1 MNLNHLYYFRTL
13 AKEEHYTT
21 TADML
26 SITQP
31 SLSHAISCL
40 ENELGVKLFEK
51 QGRNARLT
59 KYGALFLRYVEQS
72 LDMLDEGKRILMESS
87 GVDGGFI
94 DMGYI
99 FTLGSH
105 FVPQLIK
112 EYLSVKGENH
122 IKFSF
127 GQGTTKK
134 IIEELKDGKYDFVF
148 SSYVDGEKELEFLP
162 IGQEEL
168 VLITPKGHPLSEKK
182 EIDLL
187 DTVDYEYVYFTPNS
201 GLRPVIDHC
210 FTKIKRQP
218 IIAYE
223 GEEDS
228 SVAGLV
234 AAGFGIAILP
244 KIPLLDTMDV
254 CVRPI
259 ISPSIERYIYL
270 VMKKNKYLTPV
281 VRDFIDFLKR
291 NRSGN
296 GESTKRSH

>member
-1 MNLNHLYYFRTL
+1 MNLNHLYYFRAL
-13 AKEEHYTT
+13 AKEEHYTR

-40 ENELGVKLFEK
+40 ESELGVKLFEK
-51 QGRNARLT
+51 QGRNAKLT

-72 LDMLDEGKRILMESS
+72 LDMLDEGKRVVTETS
-87 GVDGGFI
+87 GTSGGFI

-105 FVPQLIK
+105 FIPNLIK
-112 EYLSVKGENH
+112 GYLEEKGKNH
-122 IKFSF
+122 IHFSF

-134 IIEELKDGKYDFVF
+134 IVEELKDGKYDLAF
-148 SSYVDGEKELEFLP
+148 SSYVEGEDELEFIP
-162 IGQEEL
+162 VGQEEL
-168 VLITPKGHPLSEKK
+168 VLITPKDHPLAQK
-182 EIDLL
+182 EEINLL
-187 DTVDYEYVYFTPNS
+187 DTIEYDYVYFTKNS
-201 GLRPVIDHC
+201 GLRPVIDSC
-210 FTKIKRQP
+210 FSRIKRQP
-218 IIAYE
+218 TIAYE

-234 AAGFGIAILP
+234 AAGFGIAIVP

-259 ISPSIERYIYL
+259 ISPEIERYIYL
-270 VMKKNKYLTPV
+270 VLKKEKYLTPV
-281 VRDFIDFLKR
+281 VKDFISFI
-291 NRSGN
+291 
-296 GESTKRSH
+296 TKQSEFA

>member
-1 MNLNHLYYFRTL
+1 MNLNHLYYFRAL
-13 AKEEHYTT
+13 AKEEHYTR

-40 ENELGVKLFEK
+40 ESELGVKLFEK
-51 QGRNARLT
+51 QGRNAKLT

-72 LDMLDEGKRILMESS
+72 LD
-87 GVDGGFI
+87 
-94 DMGYI
+94 I

-105 FVPQLIK
+105 FIPNLIK
-112 EYLSVKGENH
+112 GYLEEKGKNH
-122 IKFSF
+122 IHFSF

-134 IIEELKDGKYDFVF
+134 IVEELKDGKYDLAF
-148 SSYVDGEKELEFLP
+148 SSYVEGEDELEFIP
-162 IGQEEL
+162 VGQEEL
-168 VLITPKGHPLSEKK
+168 VLITPKDHPLAQKE

-187 DTVDYEYVYFTPNS
+187 DTIEYDYVYFTKNS
-201 GLRPVIDHC
+201 GLRPVIDSC
-210 FTKIKRQP
+210 FSRIKRQP
-218 IIAYE
+218 TIAYE

-234 AAGFGIAILP
+234 AAGFGIAIVP

-259 ISPSIERYIYL
+259 ISPEIERYIYL
-270 VMKKNKYLTPV
+270 VLKKEKYLTPV
-281 VRDFIDFLKR
+281 VKDFISFITDQSEFA
-291 NRSGN
+291 
-296 GESTKRSH
+296 

>member
-1 MNLNHLYYFRTL
+1 MNLNHLYYFRML
-13 AKEEHYTT
+13 AKEEHYTK

-72 LDMLDEGKRILMESS
+72 LDMLDEGKRILLESS

-112 EYLSVKGENH
+112 EYLNVKGENH

-162 IGQEEL
+162 IVQEEL

-187 DTVDYEYVYFTPNS
+187 DTVDYEYVYFTENS